1 MKNMASLRNSTK
13 AKRSSKFW
21 ESNKSDN
28 VDSNVNKL
36 SVKERRKFSL
46 AASVREDFLKD
57 LNNTTAKKKT
67 LAATRNERAEEDLGR
82 SFNRGDDVD
91 LSECGE
97 KHIGIMARE
106 RARSLRRSNRI
117 KWSTQNQN
125 EITQL

>member
-67 LAATRNERAEEDLGR
+67 FSRNKKRTSRRRFG
-82 SFNRGDDVD
+82 SF
-91 LSECGE
+91 
-97 KHIGIMARE
+97 I
-106 RARSLRRSNRI
+106 
-117 KWSTQNQN
+117 
-125 EITQL
+125 